1 MSEMIELLNSIPVM
15 SEETRVKLV
24 SLKDIQELHSSLTLM
39 NPLTF
44 QIFISK
50 RPDLPEEEKNT
61 YLEIIKRL
69 QDNEKF
75 RYETAMAGM
84 VTANL

>member
-1 MSEMIELLNSIPVM
+1 MIELLNSIPVM